1 MSGGG
6 ACLVGGG
13 ACRAEDSRAGAAYRP
28 LADSR
33 PPRKKCPSVRA
44 LKRILWFSGLF
55 AGGGW
60 RRRERM

>member
-1 MSGGG
+1 MNVGGG

-44 LKRILWFSGLF
+44 LKKGVKKDFVV
-55 AGGGW
+55 
-60 RRRERM
+60 